1 MYTPHQIECMKK
13 LGIKFLQAGSL
24 DAIRLVQESGNKVNV
39 NDPNVSGANLANAN
53 SNISDAG
60 AGKTSSSASPI
71 ESLTKDM
78 VLEPSFEKDL
88 LVLFPQMKV
97 VGQKVQLT
105 DSFSWLIESKS
116 TRVIATKTQLITAS
130 INDLSTAQKQQVWS
144 ALAPLV
150 SQK

>member
-24 DAIRLVQESGNKVNV
+24 DA
-39 NDPNVSGANLANAN
+39 
-53 SNISDAG
+53 
-60 AGKTSSSASPI
+60 SPK

-105 DSFSWLIESKS
+105 ESFSWLIEGKS
-116 TRVIATKTQLITAS
+116 TRVIATKTQLITAPIS
-130 INDLSTAQKQQVWS
+130 DLSSAQKQQVWS
-144 ALAPLV
+144 TLAPLV
-150 SQK
+150 SQ